1 MLAATML
8 AIFIIPVAYYTVEFA
23 KDKIGSWKSTS

>member
-8 AIFIIPVAYYTVEFA
+8 AIFVVPVLFVTITRIAYRRKE
-23 KDKIGSWKSTS
+23 IE